1 MSGKTK
7 APVKALTQIYFLIN
21 MRKIL
26 PFVLQS
32 TNSVL
37 DVQYLG
43 SALLSEF
50 LKKNGESGE
59 VFFLRMEKFLE
70 SFLSTEAKINGL
82 KLGRV

>member
-7 APVKALTQIYFLIN
+7 APAKALTQIYFLIN
-21 MRKIL
+21 MKRIL

-70 SFLSTEAKINGL
+70 NFLNIETKSNGA